1 MSCNNLLQKSL
12 NMTKSIVKIQTK
24 LSVGIIGCGWLGK
37 PLAKNLIAQGCS
49 VMGTSSQRDNVE
61 VLVGEG
67 IPARQLSLPAT
78 SETLNNHDVFNH
90 QILVIAITPQFKRAR
105 TDYAEKIEQ
114 IVAAAKHCGKTQ
126 RIILLNSSA
135 IYNGLLGEVDENS
148 RLDLTAA
155 KVEIL
160 QQAEKIALG
169 YSDNSVTLRL
179 AGLVGPNRH
188 PGTFIK
194 RRQERGTV
202 LADGDAKVNLIHQQD
217 AIGLILALM
226 NNTNAYGVFN
236 GVCAIHPSKKDY
248 YGVAAKALSLPAPVF
263 NVSEEPAVTRIVTDN
278 RSAIELGYQYV
289 YPDLIA
295 WL

>member
-1 MSCNNLLQKSL
+1 MSSNLLLKS
-12 NMTKSIVKIQTK
+12 NEMTEIKAECSTQC
-24 LSVGIIGCGWLGK
+24 SVGIIGCGWLGK
-37 PLAKNLIAQGCS
+37 PLAKLLLQKNAS
-49 VMGTSSQRDNVE
+49 VIGTSSQINNVE
-61 VLVGEG
+61 SLIAEG
-67 IPARQLSLPAT
+67 VPARQLLLPVT
-78 SETLNNHDVFNH
+78 PEVLSRNDVFNQH
-90 QILVIAITPQFKRAR
+90 TLIIAITPQFKRQR
-105 TDYAEKIEQ
+105 TDYGLKIEQ
-114 IVAAAKHCGKTQ
+114 VVAAAKLRGKTQ

-135 IYNGLLGEVDENS
+135 IYNGLTGEVDENTA
-148 RLDLTAA
+148 LDFSAE

-160 QQAEKIALG
+160 QQAEKSVLG
-169 YSDNSVTLRL
+169 FSDNSATLRL

-226 NNTNAYGVFN
+226 NHSNAYGIYN
-236 GVCAIHPSKKDY
+236 GVCAIHPSKKEY
-248 YGVAAKALSLPAPVF
+248 YGVAAKALSLPAPEF
-263 NVSEEPAVTRIVTDN
+263 KESDKPISTRIVTDN
-278 RSAIELGYQYV
+278 RSASELSYQYV